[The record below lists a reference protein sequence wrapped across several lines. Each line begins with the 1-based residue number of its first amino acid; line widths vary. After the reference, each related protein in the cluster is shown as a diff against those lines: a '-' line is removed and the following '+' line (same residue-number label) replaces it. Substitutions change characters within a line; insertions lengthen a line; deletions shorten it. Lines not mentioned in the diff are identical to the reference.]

1 MILLQVDRLSKRF
14 GGLQAVSDVS
24 FQIEQGEI
32 LGLFGPNGAG
42 KTTTFNLIAGNLF
55 PNSGSVHL
63 DGQDLTRLPAARRAR
78 LGVGRTFQV
87 VRPFRDLTVI
97 DNLMA
102 AVPSEAAP
110 GPGTTDQA
118 LTLLRQVGLED
129 RAGLRAGILTLGML
143 KRLEVARALM
153 TSPRLLLLDEPLAG
167 LSEREAI
174 EILAL
179 VVELKTSAA
188 IIIVEHNVRLCL
200 PVCDNALVMDAGSV
214 LARGTPDEIR
224 RNPAVIRAYLGKEAE

>member
-1 MILLQVDRLSKRF
+1 MTLLQVNRLNKRF

-24 FQIEQGEI
+24 FEVEQGEI

-63 DGQDLTRLPAARRAR
+63 DGQDLTRLPAARRAQ

-110 GPGTTDQA
+110 GPGTPDQA
-118 LTLLRQVGLED
+118 LALLRQVGLDD

-167 LSEREAI
+167 LSEREAT

-179 VVELKTSAA
+179 VAQLKTTAA